1 MSNQHELEQTTTV
14 PIRLR
19 FAAALLS
26 LATSPHRNTEH
37 SVHQWSPPPP
47 CGALH
52 LYLSQHARL
61 TTTYM
66 SRR

>member
-26 LATSPHRNTEH
+26 LATSPHRNTQH
-37 SVHQWSPPPP
+37 SLHQWSPPPP
-47 CGALH
+47 VRPFH

-61 TTTYM
+61 TTIPM